1 MTACKATGVS
11 TTPPTVDGGV
21 NPRCVAVAF
30 SGGRDS
36 TALLHATASQAA
48 EHGVTVVALHVN
60 HGLSAHADAWQRHCQ
75 ALCEAWAR
83 QGWPLAFVGQR
94 LQARPAKGD
103 SVEAWA
109 RQARYRALRI
119 MALASGAGIVL
130 LAHHRRDQAETVFL
144 QALRSAGMAGLAGM
158 PRCVERGGLTWAR
171 PWLDLPR
178 EAIDHYVREHRLQP
192 IEDDSNA
199 DPRFARNRL
208 RRAVWPALVDAFLH
222 AEVAL
227 AGTARW
233 AQEASECL
241 RDLAAIDLTVAAS
254 PAGLNL
260 RVWQSLTLPR
270 RSNAL
275 RAWLAQQMSVAAE
288 ASLVTRLL
296 AELPAVGPATWQT
309 AGGSLRRYRG
319 VLRFVQMDGAHDR
332 ANAPEATLSVRRAG
346 THSLPGW
353 GGSLIVTRVK
363 QGGVSLAW
371 LGHVELK
378 ARAGA
383 ERFQAGLLRPPRS
396 LKKQFQALA
405 VPAWQRDG
413 PLLFSGGHLLFV
425 PGLGIDARLVALP
438 GQPQV
443 ALRWERDA
451 AG

>member
-1 MTACKATGVS
+1 MTACKATADS
-11 TTPPTVDGGV
+11 TTPPTADLGV

-36 TALLHATASQAA
+36 TALLHATANQAA
-48 EHGVTVVALHVN
+48 ENGMTVVALHVN
-60 HGLSAHADAWQRHCQ
+60 HGLSAHADAWQRQCQ
-75 ALCEAWAR
+75 ALCEAWAAL
-83 QGWPLAFVGQR
+83 GWPLTFVGQR
-94 LQARPAKGD
+94 LRARPAKGD

-109 RQARYRALRI
+109 RQARYRALRS
-119 MALASGAGIVL
+119 MALAQGAGMVL
-130 LAHHRRDQAETVFL
+130 LAQHRRDQAETVLL
-144 QALRSAGMAGLAGM
+144 QALRGAGTAGLAGM

-178 EAIDHYVREHRLQP
+178 EAIDHYVRQHRLQP
-192 IEDDSNA
+192 IEDESNA

-208 RRAVWPALVDAFLH
+208 RLAVWPALVDAFPQ

-233 AQEASECL
+233 AQEASQCL
-241 RDLAAIDLTVAAS
+241 RDLAAIDLAAAGS
-254 PAGLNL
+254 PTGLNL
-260 RVWQSLTLPR
+260 RVWQLLSLPR

-275 RAWLAQQMSVAAE
+275 RTWLAQQMGAAAE

-319 VLRFVQMDGAHDR
+319 VLRFVRMGGAR
-332 ANAPEATLSVRRAG
+332 TQTNVREATLSVRRAG
-346 THSLPGW
+346 THRLPGW

-383 ERFQAGLLRPPRS
+383 EQFQAGLLRPPRS
-396 LKKQFQALA
+396 LKKQFQAAA
-405 VPAWQRDG
+405 VPAWQRVG

-425 PGLGIDARLVALP
+425 PGLGIDARVVALP

-443 ALRWERDA
+443 TLRWERNA

>member
-1 MTACKATGVS
+1 MTACKATADS

-36 TALLHATASQAA
+36 TALLHATASQAG
-48 EHGVTVVALHVN
+48 ENGVMVVALHVN
-60 HGLSAHADAWQRHCQ
+60 HGLSAHADAWQRQCQ
-75 ALCEAWAR
+75 ALCEAWAT
-83 QGWPLAFVGQR
+83 QGWPLTFVGQR
-94 LQARPAKGD
+94 LQMRPAKGD

-109 RQARYRALRI
+109 RQARYRALRS
-119 MALASGAGIVL
+119 MALAQGAGIVL
-130 LAHHRRDQAETVFL
+130 LAHHRRDQAETVLL
-144 QALRSAGMAGLAGM
+144 QALRGAGTAGLAGM

-178 EAIDHYVREHRLQP
+178 EAIDQYWRQHRLQP
-192 IEDDSNA
+192 IEDDSNTE
-199 DPRFARNRL
+199 PRFARNRL
-208 RRAVWPALVDAFLH
+208 RLAVWPALVDAFPH

-227 AGTARW
+227 ASTARW
-233 AQEASECL
+233 AQEASQCL
-241 RDLAAIDLTVAAS
+241 RDLAAIDLATAAS
-254 PAGLNL
+254 PTGLHL
-260 RVWQSLTLPR
+260 RAWQLLSLPR

-275 RAWLAQQMSVAAE
+275 RAWLAQQMGASAD

-296 AELPAVGPATWQT
+296 AELLAVGPATWPT

-319 VLRFVQMDGAHDR
+319 VLRFAQQGSAHDQL
-332 ANAPEATLSVRRAG
+332 NVPETSLSVRRAG
-346 THSLPGW
+346 VHRLPGW
-353 GGSLIVTRVK
+353 GGSLLVTRVK

-378 ARAGA
+378 VRAGA

-396 LKKQFQALA
+396 LKQQFQAAA

-413 PLLFSGGHLLFV
+413 PLLFSGGQLLFV
-425 PGLGIDARLVALP
+425 PGLGIDARVVALP

-451 AG
+451 AS